1 MSTAKVAIT
10 LDRALLRQVNRL
22 VAEGRYPSRSRA
34 IQEAVRRQLE
44 WAQKRRL
51 AQEVARLDPSEER
64 ELAEEGWPGANG
76 PNPKG
81 RHLLGGSQSRSRKG
95 AGRRAAGA

>member
-1 MSTAKVAIT
+1 VGTAKVAIT
-10 LDRALLRQVNRL
+10 LDRALLRQLDRL

-51 AQEVARLDPSEER
+51 AQEVAKLDPSEER
-64 ELAEEGWPGANG
+64 ELAEEGLAGGEWPE
-76 PNPKG
+76 
-81 RHLLGGSQSRSRKG
+81 S
-95 AGRRAAGA
+95 

>member
-10 LDRALLRQVNRL
+10 LDRTLLRQVDRL

-64 ELAEEGWPGANG
+64 ELAAEGLAGGEWPE
-76 PNPKG
+76 
-81 RHLLGGSQSRSRKG
+81 S
-95 AGRRAAGA
+95 

>member
-10 LDRALLRQVNRL
+10 LDRTLLRQVDRL

-64 ELAEEGWPGANG
+64 ELAEEGLAGGEWPE
-76 PNPKG
+76 
-81 RHLLGGSQSRSRKG
+81 S
-95 AGRRAAGA
+95 

>member
-10 LDRALLRQVNRL
+10 LDRALLRQVERL

-51 AQEVARLDPSEER
+51 AQEVAKLDPSEER
-64 ELAEEGWPGANG
+64 ELAEEGLAGGEWPE
-76 PNPKG
+76 
-81 RHLLGGSQSRSRKG
+81 S
-95 AGRRAAGA
+95 

>member
-1 MSTAKVAIT
+1 MGTAKVAIT
-10 LDRALLRQVNRL
+10 LDRALLRQVDRL

-64 ELAEEGWPGANG
+64 ELAEEGLAQGEWPE
-76 PNPKG
+76 
-81 RHLLGGSQSRSRKG
+81 S
-95 AGRRAAGA
+95 

>member
-10 LDRALLRQVNRL
+10 LDRALLRQVERL

-51 AQEVARLDPSEER
+51 AQEVANLDPSEER
-64 ELAEEGWPGANG
+64 ELAEEGLAGGEWPE
-76 PNPKG
+76 
-81 RHLLGGSQSRSRKG
+81 S
-95 AGRRAAGA
+95 

>member
-10 LDRALLRQVNRL
+10 LDRALLRQVDRL

-64 ELAEEGWPGANG
+64 ELAEEGLAGGEWPE
-76 PNPKG
+76 
-81 RHLLGGSQSRSRKG
+81 S
-95 AGRRAAGA
+95 